1 MELSIVTINFN
12 NTTGLAKT
20 IESVVN
26 QEFKNFEWIIID
38 GGSTDASKELI
49 LDNLT
54 HVNFWVSEKDQGI
67 YDAMNKGIK
76 ASTRDYILFLNSGDY
91 FYTNEATKIID
102 TIDRNT
108 DFVIFDYMKKMTSDI
123 LKIEQNVV
131 PRSYL
136 IDGMFC
142 HQSVLHKRTLFDKI
156 GLYDTSYEI
165 AADYAL
171 FLKGFFEH
179 NATFNYINKALVLY
193 DDTEGISDYNVVT
206 ESIYVNERIK
216 AKKSVFANEII
227 ETLAS
232 RDILINE
239 LNQSKYNYD
248 GLLNSKLIQLTI
260 SVIQLKNYFI
270 KIVKKL
276 FQIKNNLV

>member
-1 MELSIVTINFN
+1 MNLSIVTINYN
-12 NTTGLAKT
+12 NKKGLAKT
-20 IESVVN
+20 IESVTN
-26 QEFKNFEWIIID
+26 QEFKDFEWIIVD
-38 GGSTDASKELI
+38 GGSTDESVALI
-49 LDNLT
+49 QDNLT
-54 HVNFWVSEKDQGI
+54 HIDYWLSEKDQGI

-216 AKKSVFANEII
+216 AKKGVFCKEII
-227 ETLAS
+227 DALAS
-232 RDILINE
+232 RDILIKE
-239 LNQSKYNYD
+239 LIQNKSKYD
-248 GLLNSKLIQLTI
+248 GLLNSKLIQYTL
-260 SVIQLKNYFI
+260 SVISFKEAIKSKFLLKHN
-270 KIVKKL
+270 K
-276 FQIKNNLV
+276 

>member
-1 MELSIVTINFN
+1 MNLSIVTINYN
-12 NTTGLAKT
+12 NKKGLAKT
-20 IESVVN
+20 IESVTN
-26 QEFKNFEWIIID
+26 QEFKDFEWIIVD
-38 GGSTDASKELI
+38 GGSTDESVALI
-49 LDNLT
+49 QDNLT
-54 HVNFWVSEKDQGI
+54 HIDYWVSEKDQGI

-102 TIDRNT
+102 TIDRYT
-108 DFVIFDYMKKMTSDI
+108 DFVIFDYMKKMISDI
-123 LKIEQNVV
+123 LKIEQNVD

-179 NATFNYINKALVLY
+179 KATFNYINKALVLY
-193 DDTEGISDYNVVT
+193 DDTEGVSDYNVVT

-270 KIVKKL
+270 KTVKKL

>member
-1 MELSIVTINFN
+1 MNLSIVTINYN
-12 NTTGLAKT
+12 NKKGLAKT
-20 IESVVN
+20 IESVTN
-26 QEFKNFEWIIID
+26 QEFKDFEWIIVD
-38 GGSTDASKELI
+38 GGSTDESVALI
-49 LDNLT
+49 QDNLT
-54 HVNFWVSEKDQGI
+54 HIDYLVSEKDQGI

-76 ASTRDYILFLNSGDY
+76 AASGDYILFLNSGDY

-123 LKIEQNVV
+123 LKIEQNVD

-179 NATFNYINKALVLY
+179 NTTFNYINKALVLY
-193 DDTEGISDYNVVT
+193 DDTEGVSDYNVVT

-216 AKKSVFANEII
+216 AKKGVFCKEII
-227 ETLAS
+227 DALAS
-232 RDILINE
+232 RDILIKE
-239 LNQSKYNYD
+239 LIQNKSKYD
-248 GLLNSKLIQLTI
+248 DLLNSKLIQYTL
-260 SVIQLKNYFI
+260 SVISFKEAIKSKFLLKHN
-270 KIVKKL
+270 K
-276 FQIKNNLV
+276 